1 MKHLFPGIVRQSMRW
16 LATSILTIGLLFSI
30 PMSAN
35 ADSLKPSKKDQLALG
50 KRVATDIRKK
60 EKIVSETDPKVLK
73 LREIAKRLLDAIPL
87 TKDEPWEFSFDIV
100 TNKSLNAFALP
111 GGPIFF
117 HSALYDKFQT
127 EDQIAGVLAH
137 EITHIR
143 KEHWASSYADRMK
156 RSLGITIVLILL
168 KANRTATDIAS
179 ISNDL
184 LLTLPFSRK
193 HESESDER
201 GFDAMVNAGFNP
213 QGMADAFKILI
224 EGRKGSKPPEFLSTH
239 PDMDKRIKRIEENIA
254 KQSRT
259 FNPQVA
265 LPWLSGS

>member
-1 MKHLFPGIVRQSMRW
+1 MRGLF
-16 LATSILTIGLLFSI
+16 TSLLTVGLLLSAPFL
-30 PMSAN
+30 AN
-35 ADSLKPSKKDQLALG
+35 ADSLKPSKKDQLTLG
-50 KRVATDIRKK
+50 KRAAAEIRKK
-60 EKIVSETDPKVLK
+60 EKIVSGSDPKVLK
-73 LREIAKRLLDAIPL
+73 LREIARKLLDANPL

-100 TNKSLNAFALP
+100 SDKTLNAFALP
-111 GGPIFF
+111 GGPVFF
-117 HSALYDKFQT
+117 HSALFDKFQT

-184 LLTLPFSRK
+184 LVTLPFSRK

-201 GFDAMVNAGFNP
+201 GLEAMVKADYNP
-213 QGMADAFKILI
+213 QGMADAFKILVG
-224 EGRKGSKPPEFLSTH
+224 GRKGSKPPEFLSTH

-254 KQSRT
+254 KQNRNYGS
-259 FNPQVA
+259 QVA
-265 LPWLSGS
+265 LPWSSGG